1 MDETTTRIP
10 EGESPKKKK
19 SSKYWLSISVVLV
32 MTALSLVFS
41 LYNAGEGD
49 IAKGG
54 AYIYDALKG
63 CNPWWLLASL
73 LACDCLVFPRWHRHS
88 GLLPSLYPA
97 LQMASGR
104 LERDDRRFL

>member
-63 CNPWWLLASL
+63 CNPIALRSMSPNFETALY
-73 LACDCLVFPRWHRHS
+73 S
-88 GLLPSLYPA
+88 G
-97 LQMASGR
+97 
-104 LERDDRRFL
+104 